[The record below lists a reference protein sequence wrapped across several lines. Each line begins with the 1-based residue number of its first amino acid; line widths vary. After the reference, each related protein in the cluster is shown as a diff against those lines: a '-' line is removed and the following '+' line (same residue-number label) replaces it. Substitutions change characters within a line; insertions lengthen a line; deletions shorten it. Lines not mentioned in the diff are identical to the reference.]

1 MKVSIIA
8 IGDELLIGQV
18 VDTNSG
24 TIAREINPDGWA
36 IESIRVVA
44 DAADQIEHAVRQ
56 ALSETDIVLTT
67 GGLGPT
73 KDDITKETL
82 RKIFGGEMI
91 LNKAVEKNVLEV
103 MRKRGLQINA
113 LTAAQ
118 AYVPSSCKVIQNRVG
133 TAPLM
138 WFEKDGKVLVS
149 MPGVPFE
156 MEEMFHTDIFPMLK
170 QRFPETE
177 SICHRTFVVA
187 GYSESKLAT
196 ILEKFE
202 QEMPGNIH
210 LAYLPKP
217 GVVRLR
223 LTGHDIDSS
232 RLSAAMDALSDELN
246 FILGKN
252 LICKGDKTPTEIL
265 GSLLKDKSLSV
276 ATAESCTGGNIAHEI
291 TQIAGSSSYYKGSV
305 VAYANETK
313 INILGVD
320 AETLEKEGAVSEPV
334 VRQMAEGVAKRL
346 STDCAIAT
354 SGIAGPSGGTPEK
367 PVGTVW
373 IAATC
378 SGKTV
383 AKLFKFA
390 GNRNRVINHA
400 TTMAELMLIEMIK
413 Y

>member
-1 MKVSIIA
+1 MKVSIIT

-202 QEMPGNIH
+202 LEMPGNIH

-217 GVVRLR
+217 GVIRLR
-223 LTGHDIDSS
+223 LTGHDIDSN
-232 RLSAAMDALSDELN
+232 RLSATMDALSDKLDS
-246 FILGKN
+246 ILGKN
-252 LICKGDKTPTEIL
+252 LICKGDKTPAEIL

-313 INILGVD
+313 INFLGVD